1 MSHPV
6 HEHAKSLGPGLT
18 CREAIDFIMAYLDN
32 ELPAS
37 ERHEFERHLSVC
49 PSCVHY
55 LDSYRRTVQLGRAAM
70 GVQGDE
76 PAAGKVPEGLL
87 NAIRAARKRAS

>member
-1 MSHPV
+1 MSHPARS
-6 HEHAKSLGPGLT
+6 HATARNTGIT

-37 ERHEFERHLSVC
+37 ERHEFERHLTVC
-49 PSCVHY
+49 PSCVNY

-70 GVQGDE
+70 GVQGDQ
-76 PAAGKVPEGLL
+76 PAAGAVPDGLL
-87 NAIRAARKRAS
+87 KAIRAARKRAT